1 MSTRTSSRTAF
12 TNLKRHV
19 RVEIGADDVMGGVVS
34 FRLLISYFSSFQML
48 TEESMS
54 VTEEEPDKV
63 VEDHMTSRSPQLLTE
78 LPSQTASTST
88 SSLGILVS
96 SWPCLRSK

>member
-1 MSTRTSSRTAF
+1 
-12 TNLKRHV
+12 
-19 RVEIGADDVMGGVVS
+19 
-34 FRLLISYFSSFQML
+34 ML

-63 VEDHMTSRSPQLLTE
+63 VEDHMTSWSPQLLTE

-96 SWPCLRSK
+96 SWPYLRSKGIKVLFNVCLALLNMTWHLHHSSLSSYLTLYQRATERVSQPG

>member
-1 MSTRTSSRTAF
+1 MRKLRDTF
-12 TNLKRHV
+12 V
-19 RVEIGADDVMGGVVS
+19 G
-34 FRLLISYFSSFQML
+34 YFPSHLRRKTPML

-96 SWPCLRSK
+96 SWPCLRSKGC